1 MIEEYVNKCSFLIDS
16 LLPAYDT
23 DRGRSVYQD
32 SLELIKKKF
41 PYYVK
46 EIEGMSDG
54 SQVPFHLVI

>member
-1 MIEEYVNKCSFLIDS
+1 MIKEYLNKCSFLIES

-23 DRGRSVYQD
+23 DRGRSVNQD

-54 SQVPFHLVI
+54 SQVPFIW